1 MTATTLLET
10 LAALDS
16 VINAEGTADTVKA
29 ALNAARVQAIK
40 DEVERLQKALKDV
53 KALLPTKPLS
63 PKQQALK
70 DKREAAKAAK
80 EAAKKAAEDA
90 AKKNEKK

>member
-1 MTATTLLET
+1 MTDLTET

-40 DEVERLQKALKDV
+40 DEAERLQKQLKEV
-53 KALLPTKPLS
+53 RALLPTKPLS
-63 PKQQALK
+63 PKQAALK
-70 DKREAAKAAK
+70 ERR
-80 EAAKKAAEDA
+80 EAAKKAKADKA
-90 AKKNEKK
+90 AKADKESKK